1 MTGNI
6 AGLAFVYP
14 CKQRNPRG
22 PGSNQFPTAASNR
35 ITEKPMNRKRR
46 LHAESGIVL
55 SICAVFVLALAAHAS
70 DHRGAFTE
78 EFHQAYALTPGGR
91 VELDNINGAVHISTW
106 DRNEVKVDAV
116 KSADSKDRLDEA
128 RIEIDSGSDY
138 LSIRT
143 KYRDHDLTFNW
154 GSHNNPP
161 SVEYTLTV
169 PRGARLD
176 EIKLINGSLDVT
188 GVSGEVRASCIN
200 GALQARNLSGRAE
213 LSTINGHLDAKFDQ
227 LSGASIELKSVN
239 GSVELTIPSDSK
251 AEIEAS
257 TVSGGIENDF
267 GLRVNH
273 HSFIGHDLR
282 GELGSGG
289 PHLKLENVNGHI
301 EIRHA
306 SDGRALSPAKDLS
319 HRDKDDD
326 DDSEI

>member
-1 MTGNI
+1 
-6 AGLAFVYP
+6 
-14 CKQRNPRG
+14 
-22 PGSNQFPTAASNR
+22 
-35 ITEKPMNRKRR
+35 MNRRQIP
-46 LHAESGIVL
+46 AWAGAVFGT
-55 SICAVFVLALAAHAS
+55 ICALLVLALGAHAS
-70 DHRGAFTE
+70 DHQGAFTAE
-78 EFHQAYALTPGGR
+78 LHQSYALTPDGR

-116 KSADSKDRLDEA
+116 KYADSKERLDEA
-128 RIEIDSGSDY
+128 RIEIDSGKDY

-143 KYRDHDLTFNW
+143 KYRDQDLTFNW

-176 EIKLINGSLDVT
+176 EIKLINGALDIT
-188 GVSGEVRASCIN
+188 GVSGEVHASCIN
-200 GALQARNLSGRAE
+200 GKLEAHNLSGRAD

-227 LSGASIELKSVN
+227 LPGSPVELHSVN

-273 HSFIGHDLR
+273 HRFVGHDLR
-282 GELGSGG
+282 GELGNGG
-289 PHLKLENVNGHI
+289 PRIKLENVNGRVK
-301 EIRHA
+301 IRHA

-319 HRDKDDD
+319 RGDKDDD

>member
-1 MTGNI
+1 MNR
-6 AGLAFVYP
+6 
-14 CKQRNPRG
+14 QR
-22 PGSNQFPTAASNR
+22 QFPAWSSA
-35 ITEKPMNRKRR
+35 
-46 LHAESGIVL
+46 VL
-55 SICAVFVLALAAHAS
+55 GTICALFVLALGAQAS
-70 DHRGAFTE
+70 DRRGAFTE
-78 EFHQAYALTPGGR
+78 EFHQTYALTADGR

-116 KSADSKDRLDEA
+116 KYADAKERLEDA
-128 RIEIDSGSDY
+128 KIEIDSSKDK

-161 SVEYTLTV
+161 GVEYTLTV

-176 EIKLINGSLDVT
+176 EIKLINGALDVT
-188 GVSGEVRASCIN
+188 GVTGEVHASCIN
-200 GALQARNLSGRAE
+200 GKLEARNLSGRAE
-213 LSTINGHLDAKFDQ
+213 LSTINGHLDATFDQ
-227 LSGASIELKSVN
+227 LPQSSVELNSVN

-267 GLRVNH
+267 GLHVNRH
-273 HSFIGHDLR
+273 QFVGHDLR
-282 GELGSGG
+282 GELGNGG
-289 PHLKLENVNGHI
+289 PHIKLEDVNGRIAIH
-301 EIRHA
+301 HA

-319 HRDKDDD
+319 GQ